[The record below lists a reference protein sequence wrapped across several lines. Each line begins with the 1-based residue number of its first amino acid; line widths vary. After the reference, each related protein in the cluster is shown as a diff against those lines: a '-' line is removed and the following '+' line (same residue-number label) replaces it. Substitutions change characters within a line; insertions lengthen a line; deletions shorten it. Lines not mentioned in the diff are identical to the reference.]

1 MAAPLLAPGAPGGE
15 RAEFWLDLVA
25 SLCAS
30 PLDHLPHAVVA
41 DALTASFEA
50 TATAVHVR
58 HGPQVVQT
66 VHGAAGPPDRWEDA
80 NRFARTRAASEHPLL
95 AYYLATGDDRA
106 HDLDH
111 VPVLVGRAHYGGWR
125 DLARARAVDRQIAVP
140 LVHGP
145 DEHHSY
151 VIGRAEPFTPADLR
165 FARRLQGLLR
175 GLAGQLATTAGVPA
189 ELRTDVGLT
198 PRETAALVAVAEGL
212 TADAVAR
219 RLGISPRTV
228 HKHLERAY
236 AKLGVRDR
244 VSAVVRAGR
253 LGLLPSTAGSSLLP

>member
-1 MAAPLLAPGAPGGE
+1 MLAPPVGRGE
-15 RAEFWLDLVA
+15 RADFWLDLVA

-30 PLDHLPHAVVA
+30 RLDDLPHAVVA
-41 DALTASFEA
+41 GALTASFEA
-50 TATAVHVR
+50 TATAVHIR
-58 HGPQVVQT
+58 RGDQVTQS
-66 VHGAAGPPDRWEDA
+66 VHGGPGPADRWEEA
-80 NRFARTRAASEHPLL
+80 NRFARTRAATEHPLL

-106 HDLDH
+106 HDLDGI
-111 VPVLVGRAHYGGWR
+111 PRIPDRRPCGAWR
-125 DLARARAVDRQIAVP
+125 EQARALAADRQIAIP
-140 LVHGP
+140 LIHAP
-145 DEHHSY
+145 PHHHSY
-151 VIGRAEPFTPADLR
+151 VVGRSEPFAPEDLW

-175 GLAGQLATTAGVPA
+175 GLARQVVATRGVPA
-189 ELRTDVGLT
+189 DPADEVGLT

-244 VSAVVRAGR
+244 VSAVLRAGR
-253 LGLLPSTAGSSLLP
+253 LGLLPTTAGSAALP

>member
-1 MAAPLLAPGAPGGE
+1 MLAPRVARGE

-25 SLCAS
+25 SLCTS
-30 PLDHLPHAVVA
+30 PLEDLPHAVIA

-58 HGPQVVQT
+58 HGEHVTQS
-66 VHGAAGPPDRWEDA
+66 VHGPAEPPDRWEAA
-80 NRFARTRAASEHPLL
+80 NRFARTHAATEHPLL

-111 VPVLVGRAHYGGWR
+111 VPVLVHRRTAGSWR
-125 DLARARAVDRQIAVP
+125 DLAREQAVDRQIAIP
-140 LVHGP
+140 LVHAP
-145 DEHHSY
+145 PHHHSY
-151 VIGRAEPFTPADLR
+151 VVGRSEPFSPDDLH

-175 GLAGQLATTAGVPA
+175 GLDRQVAATRGTRGAA
-189 ELRTDVGLT
+189 EVGLT
-198 PRETAALVAVAEGL
+198 PRETAALGAVAQGL

-219 RLGISPRTV
+219 RLAISPRTV

-253 LGLLPSTAGSSLLP
+253 LGLLPEEAGSALLP